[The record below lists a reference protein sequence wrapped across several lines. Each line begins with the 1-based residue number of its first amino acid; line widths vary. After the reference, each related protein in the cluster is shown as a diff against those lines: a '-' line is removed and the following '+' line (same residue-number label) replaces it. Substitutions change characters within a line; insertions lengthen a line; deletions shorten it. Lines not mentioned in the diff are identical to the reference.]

1 METTLDKFG
10 RVVIPKQLREDLG
23 LHPGSVL
30 QIKQDDQKICIEPV
44 HDEPTLVVKEGV
56 LVYQGIAT
64 GDIEKA
70 IKIHRQNRLNK
81 TVSPIKK

>member
-23 LHPGSVL
+23 LQPGSVL
-30 QIKQDDQKICIEPV
+30 QIKHDDQKIFIEPV
-44 HDEPTLVVKEGV
+44 HEEPTLVVKEGV

-64 GDIEKA
+64 GNIEGA
-70 IKIHRQNRLNK
+70 IKTHRQERLNK
-81 TVSPIKK
+81 VASGIKK